1 LLHEDSQTRCNVSIA
16 IVFLCH
22 TLIHLFE

>member
-16 IVFLCH
+16 SVLLCH

>member
-1 LLHEDSQTRCNVSIA
+1 LLHEDPETRCNVSIA